1 MGWLFF
7 CSLYSML
14 PCLPES
20 VQPASWTCPIQK
32 LMSSG
37 SEPSGPS
44 GFDREKC
51 ARHHQVLHFSPWH
64 GGRHLQG
71 MSISFYFLLHRAHHS
86 WLQPWLNPTT
96 RWQSL
101 TIYTS
106 WLQQSGTCSL
116 FCRIQGD
123 RKALG
128 FGQQK
133 FNLHQLGKEFEPKA
147 RRPTSGS
154 ADLCLIT
161 RTPLATVAAHL
172 QVKSH
177 ANKQAS
183 KQTRVA
189 FIQSS
194 SYCTRVRVGCFFFC
208 RHAGSRLRRVQ
219 CRGVELWGASRLFTS
234 EIQTKI
240 SLKYQTITSRHQT
253 DPLKVFLSVFVC
265 ALTSWIEVWHK
276 YLKRPLFILVCH
288 FLILCCVSDTPTSR
302 PCEECQRV
310 LNAWNTHARTHPRTH
325 TLIHKVGSV
334 IVLNFGIVCH
344 FFLNDIFEWSVSL
357 QSLF

>member
-1 MGWLFF
+1 MGWFF
-7 CSLYSML
+7 FSLYSVL

-32 LMSSG
+32 LMSRG

-44 GFDREKC
+44 GFDCEKC

-71 MSISFYFLLHRAHHS
+71 VSTAFPPLFFTHQFLSTFFSIEHTIPGFSLDRTQPLDGSLWLH
-86 WLQPWLNPTT
+86 
-96 RWQSL
+96 
-101 TIYTS
+101 TS
-106 WLQQSGTCSL
+106 WLQRSGTCSL
-116 FCRIQGD
+116 CRIQGD

-194 SYCTRVRVGCFFFC
+194 SYC
-208 RHAGSRLRRVQ
+208 
-219 CRGVELWGASRLFTS
+219 
-234 EIQTKI
+234 
-240 SLKYQTITSRHQT
+240 
-253 DPLKVFLSVFVC
+253 
-265 ALTSWIEVWHK
+265 
-276 YLKRPLFILVCH
+276 ILVRG
-288 FLILCCVSDTPTSR
+288 LESAV
-302 PCEECQRV
+302 
-310 LNAWNTHARTHPRTH
+310 
-325 TLIHKVGSV
+325 
-334 IVLNFGIVCH
+334 
-344 FFLNDIFEWSVSL
+344 FFL
-357 QSLF
+357 

>member
-1 MGWLFF
+1 MYAWVVFSSPLFI
-7 CSLYSML
+7 

-20 VQPASWTCPIQK
+20 VQPASWTCPVQK

-44 GFDREKC
+44 GFDCEKC

-71 MSISFYFLLHRAHHS
+71 VSTAFPPPPLFFLYASISFYFLLHPAHHS
-86 WLQPWLNPTT
+86 FLQPWLNPTT

-106 WLQQSGTCSL
+106 WLQHSGTCSL

-194 SYCTRVRVGCFFFC
+194 SYC
-208 RHAGSRLRRVQ
+208 
-219 CRGVELWGASRLFTS
+219 
-234 EIQTKI
+234 
-240 SLKYQTITSRHQT
+240 
-253 DPLKVFLSVFVC
+253 
-265 ALTSWIEVWHK
+265 
-276 YLKRPLFILVCH
+276 ILVRGLESAVFFSVDMRGPDWGGSSAEEWSCGEH
-288 FLILCCVSDTPTSR
+288 HVSLLQRSR
-302 PCEECQRV
+302 PKS
-310 LNAWNTHARTHPRTH
+310 H
-325 TLIHKVGSV
+325 
-334 IVLNFGIVCH
+334 
-344 FFLNDIFEWSVSL
+344 WSIKL
-357 QSLF
+357 